1 VTDTLVVSAV
11 SIVIIH
17 GIIRRGKQMNDRFLK
32 TMILIIVA
40 VLVWATIMLTITTFY
55 EILR

>member
-1 VTDTLVVSAV
+1 MTDTLAVSAASV
-11 SIVIIH
+11 VIIH
-17 GIIRRGKQMNDRFLK
+17 GIIGREKQMNDKFLK
-32 TMILIIVA
+32 TLLLIIVA

>member
-1 VTDTLVVSAV
+1 
-11 SIVIIH
+11 
-17 GIIRRGKQMNDRFLK
+17 MNDRFLK
-32 TMILIIVA
+32 TIVLIIVA

>member
-1 VTDTLVVSAV
+1 MKHTKK
-11 SIVIIH
+11 
-17 GIIRRGKQMNDRFLK
+17 GKQMNDKFLK
-32 TMILIIVA
+32 TLLLLIVA